1 MNADLAL
8 QKAIYARLEADEALA
23 ALVGG
28 RIHDNVPG
36 DVDLPY
42 LTLGDNDTRDWPGG
56 TEHRLSLHVFSRG
69 GGRAE
74 AKAIIGAVNA
84 ALHDAALTLEE
95 HALVNLRFLDA
106 TTRRERDG
114 ETWRGTIRFR
124 AVTEEISDT
133 P

>member
-8 QKAIYARLEADEALA
+8 QKAVYARLAADEAVA
-23 ALVGG
+23 ALTGG

-36 DVDLPY
+36 DADMPY

-56 TEHRLSLHVFSRG
+56 TEHRLALHVFSRG

-74 AKAIIGAVNA
+74 AKAIMGAVNA
-84 ALHDAALTLEE
+84 ALHDAAPTLEG

-124 AVTEEISDT
+124 AVTEDLNE
-133 P
+133 

>member
-8 QKAIYARLEADEALA
+8 QRAIYARLAADETLA

-36 DVDLPY
+36 DADMPY
-42 LTLGDNDTRDWPGG
+42 LTLGDNDTRGWPGG
-56 TEHRLSLHVFSRG
+56 TEHRLTLNTFTRG
-69 GGRAE
+69 TGRAE
-74 AKAIIGAVNA
+74 VKAIIGAVNA
-84 ALHDAALTLEE
+84 ALHDAALALEG

-124 AVTEEISDT
+124 AVTEGLNE
-133 P
+133 